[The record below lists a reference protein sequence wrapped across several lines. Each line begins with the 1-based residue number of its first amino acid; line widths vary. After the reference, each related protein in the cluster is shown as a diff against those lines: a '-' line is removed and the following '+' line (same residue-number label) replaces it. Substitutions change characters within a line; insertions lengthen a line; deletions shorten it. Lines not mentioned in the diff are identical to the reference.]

1 MASLRFLFLDLNSYF
16 ASVEQQ
22 ECPDLRGDPII
33 VVPVMTDAT
42 CAIAASYEAKAY
54 GIKTGT
60 PVYEAKQRCPGLKIV
75 LARHDMYVDY
85 HQRILA
91 CVERILPIYSIASI
105 DEFACELKGSE
116 CEEGEARAIALRIK
130 QALHDEIGAHVRCS
144 IGIAPNRYLA
154 KVATDL
160 QKPDGLTVIHAHN
173 IYEKLKHLVPRDLP
187 GIGYNMAQRLVQ
199 SNITTFTD
207 LWQLSPKHMRTIWHS
222 VAGEQMYYKLRGL
235 EIADQPTQKST
246 IGHSHILAPEWRP
259 RERAFHVAQR
269 LTLKAASR
277 LRRSGYR
284 AKRLVLSA
292 RIENGARLA
301 YEITFEEA
309 CDNHAI
315 LRALTTLWQMLCGDT
330 ERLTRFKK
338 VSVTLM
344 DLVAQSE
351 SGTQGNLFNG
361 EDIAARARRERVSD
375 AMDSI
380 NARFGRDTVLLG
392 NVAHKTGFTGTKIA
406 FSRVPDKAEFHE

>member
-1 MASLRFLFLDLNSYF
+1 MGSLRFLFLDLNSYF

-22 ECPDLRGDPII
+22 ECPDLRGDPVI

-60 PVYEAKQRCPGLKIV
+60 PVYEAKERCPGLNIV
-75 LARHDMYVDY
+75 LARHDVYVDY
-85 HQRILA
+85 HQRILQ
-91 CVERILPIYSIASI
+91 CVERIIPIHSVASI
-105 DEFACELKGSE
+105 DEFACELKGHECSE
-116 CEEGEARAIALRIK
+116 DEARKLALRIK
-130 QALHDEIGAHVRCS
+130 AALAKEVGAHVRCS

-173 IYEKLKHLVPRDLP
+173 VYEKLKHLVPRDLP
-187 GIGYNMAQRLVQ
+187 GIGHQMEQRLAQ
-199 SNITTFTD
+199 NHITTFAD
-207 LWQLSPKHMRTIWHS
+207 LWHLSPKHMRTIWHS
-222 VAGEQMYYKLRGL
+222 VAGEQLYYKLRGL
-235 EIADQPTQKST
+235 EIADQPTHKST

-284 AKRLVLSA
+284 CKMLVLSA
-292 RIENGARLA
+292 RIENGARMA
-301 YEITFEEA
+301 YEIRFDEA

-315 LRALTTLWQMLCGDT
+315 LRALTTLWQMLCVDT
-330 ERLTRFKK
+330 QRTTRFKK

-344 DLVAQSE
+344 DLVAQGE
-351 SGTQGNLFNG
+351 SGTQASLF
-361 EDIAARARRERVSD
+361 DSDDLAARGRRERVSD
-375 AMDSI
+375 AMDAL

-392 NVAHKTGFTGTKIA
+392 NVAHTTGFTGTKIA
-406 FSRVPDKAEFHE
+406 FSRVPDTAEFHE

>member
-33 VVPVMTDAT
+33 VVPVMTDST

-60 PVYEAKQRCPGLKIV
+60 PVYEAKKRCPGLKII

-91 CVERILPIYSIASI
+91 CVERIIPVHSVASI
-105 DEFACELKGSE
+105 DEFACELKGRECSE
-116 CEEGEARAIALRIK
+116 DEARALALRIK
-130 QALHDEIGAHVRCS
+130 TALAKEIGTHVRCS

-160 QKPDGLTVIHAHN
+160 QKPDGLTVIHAHTV
-173 IYEKLKHLVPRDLP
+173 YEKLKHLTPRDLP

-199 SNITTFTD
+199 SNIKTFPD
-207 LWQLSPKHMRTIWHS
+207 LWHLSPKHMRNIWHS

-259 RERAFHVAQR
+259 RERAFHIAQR

-277 LRRSGYR
+277 LRRSNYR
-284 AKRLVLSA
+284 CKMLVLSA
-292 RIENGARLA
+292 RIENGSRLA
-301 YEITFEEA
+301 YEIGFDEA

-315 LRALTTLWQMLCGDT
+315 LRALTTLWQMLCADT
-330 ERLTRFKK
+330 QRTTRFKK

-344 DLVAQSE
+344 DLIAQNE
-351 SGTQGNLFNG
+351 SGTQGSLFDG

-375 AMDSI
+375 AMDSL